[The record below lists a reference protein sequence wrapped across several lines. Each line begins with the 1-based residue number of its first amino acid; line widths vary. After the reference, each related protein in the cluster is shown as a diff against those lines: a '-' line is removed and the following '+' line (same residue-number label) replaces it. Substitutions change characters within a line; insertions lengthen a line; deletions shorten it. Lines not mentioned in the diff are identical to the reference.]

1 MQFWH
6 SFLGAAF
13 ANSLTGGL
21 STSVAVFC
29 HELPHELGKPFKMPW
44 CFPFASSIMVVD
56 SQHLTTIR
64 KNLSFYFTFRNKWAW
79 HWAPR
84 CLLFKLLHMCIA
96 GDFAV
101 LLRAGMSVRQALTY
115 NIVSSVLCFLGMFIG
130 IILGNINSASLWIF
144 AFTAGTFI
152 YISLVDMV
160 NIWIFPH

>member
-1 MQFWH
+1 
-6 SFLGAAF
+6 
-13 ANSLTGGL
+13 
-21 STSVAVFC
+21 
-29 HELPHELGKPFKMPW
+29 
-44 CFPFASSIMVVD
+44 
-56 SQHLTTIR
+56 
-64 KNLSFYFTFRNKWAW
+64 
-79 HWAPR
+79 
-84 CLLFKLLHMCIA
+84 MCIA

-160 NIWIFPH
+160 NI